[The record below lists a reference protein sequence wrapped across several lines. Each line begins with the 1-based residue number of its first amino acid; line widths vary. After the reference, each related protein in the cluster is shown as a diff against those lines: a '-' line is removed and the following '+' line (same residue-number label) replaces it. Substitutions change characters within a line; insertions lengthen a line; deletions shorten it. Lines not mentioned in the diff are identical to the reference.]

1 MLNES
6 VMSRLSADAE
16 DELNKHADQHG
27 SEHVATHMPKFT
39 HKIAKTLAPKYN
51 VQPKDFDEFHKLI
64 HTGLHEEMKLK
75 EETLDE
81 SRYPSGPHGDTMSAD
96 ARDGYKEFNT
106 ILKSKG
112 FTKDRSSKASAQ
124 EDHVWNHPTHGEVCI
139 HGWHGTG
146 KGNRDYGGVKQVQG
160 LFHRRPGEKFDG
172 SQKHHFMSD
181 PKDGTEDAKGM
192 MTPKGVAVHKAH
204 INQIKSYLNNIGSST
219 KTMKEWREENMKDNL
234 TEAKP
239 LQQWAKDVFD
249 DAAKGDKKKP
259 AAASNEP
266 QEFGAS
272 ANNFK
277 YKTMAP
283 APKSRTVS
291 GSYGKRYETDPDT
304 GEEVA
309 KPQTDAKR
317 RRGRPSTKDTAQG
330 TTFKWDMP
338 KGTWMNPKG
347 AQTPKRGGRKVVF
360 AKEDISEGTEALKGE
375 SKMNEYDGAHDNTR
389 IKAKLAN
396 KEPQPHIRGKA
407 EMGFVPSM
415 DDINGAKKTYQD
427 AANMGGG
434 DPFRGCRKM
443 NEETDLDEAMTEF
456 GAGAEMR
463 AGADAGSNSPSAEPK
478 PVRKIG
484 VIHPTM
490 GHIRSYHEQDSAKA
504 MAHAKQ
510 IGGTIKRVME
520 DVTDFELT
528 VFKEGHEYLY
538 AITFDG
544 EVVSVGVNMT
554 EGAVLAQAT
563 RFMQALDEDTQ
574 HATTQPDRI
583 KDIIKSRVYK

>member
-6 VMSRLSADAE
+6 RMSEIHGTISDHLDKHISNYKRIGGAE
-16 DELNKHADQHG
+16 SFANKVGSTVKKVTKEHGIPHEHA
-27 SEHVATHMPKFT
+27 T
-39 HKIAKTLAPKYN
+39 
-51 VQPKDFDEFHKLI
+51 KLVNDYVE
-64 HTGLHEEMKLK
+64 GELK
-75 EETLDE
+75 EQTLDE

-112 FTKDRSSKASAQ
+112 FTKDRSAKSSAQ

-160 LFHRRPGEKFDG
+160 LFHRKPGEKFDG

-181 PKDGTEDAKGM
+181 PKEGTEDAKGM

-204 INQIKSYLNNIGSST
+204 INQIKSYLNSIGSST

-239 LQQWAKDVFD
+239 LPSWAKDVFD

-259 AAASNEP
+259 ASASNEP
-266 QEFGAS
+266 SEFGS
-272 ANNFK
+272 SPNNFK

-375 SKMNEYDGAHDNTR
+375 SKMNEYDGKRDT
-389 IKAKLAN
+389 KFMQAKLSNA
-396 KEPQPHIRGKA
+396 EPKPHVRGKT
-407 EMGFVPSM
+407 EMGFVPSIE
-415 DDINGAKKTYQD
+415 DINNAKKTFQD

-434 DPFRGCRKM
+434 DPFRGCRKV
-443 NEETDLDEAMTEF
+443 NEDVELDEAMTEF

-463 AGADAGSNSPSAEPK
+463 AGADSGTNSPTAAK
-478 PVRKIG
+478 PVRKVG
-484 VIHPTM
+484 VLDKN
-490 GHIRSYHEQDSAKA
+490 GSHIRNYHEQDAPKA

-554 EGAVLAQAT
+554 EGAVIAQAT